1 MDAQPPRL
9 NRPVAIAAIVAA
21 LLIGL
26 LLGGGLGG
34 LTRLFGGEPDTVA
47 SSALQSMRAQN
58 RLVPFVARFVSV
70 TSSKQQSLGG
80 LVSSER
86 TLILPGDVRYELD
99 LAKLKDGDVTWD
111 KGSQTLSVTLPE
123 IEIAGPEV
131 DLKNSREYGDNG
143 LLGRITDAER
153 SLDRANR
160 DRAVTDLRNQARADV
175 PMRLAREAGRRA
187 VEQSF
192 VMPLRAAGFS
202 SAKVVARYVTEGD
215 GGPTEYLDRSRS
227 YNEVLGEAAA
237 ARR

>member
-1 MDAQPPRL
+1 MDTDPDTLTDRRRL
-9 NRPVAIAAIVAA
+9 NAPLALAAVLAA

-34 LTRLFGGEPDTVA
+34 LKGLFGGAPDTVA

-111 KGSQTLSVTLPE
+111 KGSQT
-123 IEIAGPEV
+123 
-131 DLKNSREYGDNG
+131 R
-143 LLGRITDAER
+143 R
-153 SLDRANR
+153 
-160 DRAVTDLRNQARADV
+160 ARA
-175 PMRLAREAGRRA
+175 MSWSGLASGRRA
-187 VEQSF
+187 
-192 VMPLRAAGFS
+192 LG
-202 SAKVVARYVTEGD
+202 VATSRRIET
-215 GGPTEYLDRSRS
+215 PRSWKS
-227 YNEVLGEAAA
+227 WIT
-237 ARR
+237 